1 MNNYQNI
8 DTFALAHNSAKHVR
22 RALIWGPKFK
32 RSFLMGAKIGYKHN
46 IIMGIDPL
54 ITALFNEM
62 YRVNKK
68 GRLVKNVAKV

>member
-22 RALIWGPKFK
+22 RALIWGPEFK
-32 RSFLMGAKIGYKHN
+32 RAFLAGAKIGYKHN
-46 IIMGIDPL
+46 ITMRPDPF

-62 YRVNKK
+62 YRVNKR